1 MTTEAF
7 AWDEPV
13 VTYIDGGEVSE
24 NDPPSPVLANNAEC
38 ARLLACLAAH
48 GVANFEVVVSY
59 RSGYGMLV
67 RLTPANFRRRVRLS
81 ARRHAAV
88 RELQYELGK
97 IVGHGIGEVIDGSV
111 VVGLDCVAV
120 VAVWPS
126 ELAEDQGLVATMDSF
141 VPESQVNNLHV
152 RLI

>member
-1 MTTEAF
+1 MTTESF
-7 AWDEPV
+7 DWCEPV

-24 NDPPSPVLANNAEC
+24 NKPRPPVLVKNAKC
-38 ARLLACLAAH
+38 VRVLACLAAH

>member
-13 VTYIDGGEVSE
+13 VTYIDGGEVSDNE
-24 NDPPSPVLANNAEC
+24 PPPPVLANNAEC
-38 ARLLACLAAH
+38 VRLLACLAAQR
-48 GVANFEVVVSY
+48 VSQFEFVFSY
-59 RSGYGMLV
+59 RDGYGVQM
-67 RLTPANFRRRVRLS
+67 RFTPANFQRRVRLS

-111 VVGLDCVAV
+111 VAGLDCVAV

-126 ELAEDQGLVATMDSF
+126 ELAEDQALVATMDSF
-141 VPESQVNNLHV
+141 VPEVQVNNLHV

>member
-7 AWDEPV
+7 AWEEPV

-24 NDPPSPVLANNAEC
+24 NEPRPPVLVKNAEC
-38 ARLLACLAAH
+38 VRLLACLAAL
-48 GVANFEVVVSY
+48 GVTNFEVVVSY

-67 RLTPANFRRRVRLS
+67 RLTPANFQKRVRPS

-88 RELQYELGK
+88 RELQEALGK
-97 IVGHGIGEVIDGSV
+97 IVGQGVDAVINDSV
-111 VVGLDCVAV
+111 VAGYDYVAV

-126 ELAEDQGLVATMDSF
+126 ERADEQGLVATMDSF
-141 VPESQVNNLHV
+141 VPEFQVNNLHV

>member
-1 MTTEAF
+1 MTTESF
-7 AWDEPV
+7 DWCEPV

-24 NDPPSPVLANNAEC
+24 NEPRPPVLVKNAKC
-38 ARLLACLAAH
+38 VRVLACLAAH

-126 ELAEDQGLVATMDSF
+126 ELAEDQVLVATMDSF
-141 VPESQVNNLHV
+141 VPEVQVNNLHV